1 MVVPKPKTSTQDASQ
16 RTKQRRTTEIEGILA
31 VVSGG
36 PENACRMQQVAEIK
50 RLNQV
55 ERQILVK
62 EAGLKVTVPAGGG
75 LAMKSSLAMPWNKF
89 RKMRQYKIILKKKR
103 SK

>member
-16 RTKQRRTTEIEGILA
+16 RTKQRRTTEIEGILE
-31 VVSGG
+31 VVSSG

-62 EAGLKVTVPAGGG
+62 EAGLKVAVPAGRG
-75 LAMKSSLAMPWNKF
+75 LAMKSCLAMPWDKF
-89 RKMRQYKIILKKKR
+89 RKIRQYNKIFEKKK
-103 SK
+103 

>member
-31 VVSGG
+31 VVIGG
-36 PENACRMQQVAEIK
+36 PENACRMQQVTEIK

-62 EAGLKVTVPAGGG
+62 EDGLRVTVPAGGG
-75 LAMKSSLAMPWNKF
+75 MAMKSCYALEQVPENATIQNN
-89 RKMRQYKIILKKKR
+89 LKKEK
-103 SK
+103 K

>member
-89 RKMRQYKIILKKKR
+89 RKMRQYNKNKK
-103 SK
+103 